1 MDCWNRVVEEK
12 RRSTLFA
19 AWLGIALYAAFGV
32 LDSYIFPDVAHALLP
47 VRLIVIGYLLAL
59 AAIIAWRP
67 ALYLRH
73 SQPFLS
79 GAIVFAGLGIVWMNA
94 MLAGQPNGAAY
105 YAGLVLVIA
114 CTFVFLPIRF
124 RLAVAVCA
132 LLVVSYNV
140 MLAFY
145 PVHLPVAVSNDFFLL
160 GSAVICGRSCL
171 DTERLIVLSYEHQAV
186 IEAQKR
192 EVEEQKRRADDLLH
206 HLLPDPIAQRL
217 LGGTST
223 IADGFA
229 DVTVLFADL
238 AGFTEFSSSVSPRNL
253 VRILNRI
260 FAEFDDVAQACG
272 VEKIKTIGD
281 AYMAACGV
289 PEEVDDHPERIINMA
304 IGMRRA
310 MARIRG
316 EFPDFE
322 LDVRIGVHT
331 GPCVAGVIGRQRC
344 IYDLWGDTVNLASRM
359 ESSGINSRIQV
370 SEATY
375 LRTRHVFRYE
385 PRGEIP
391 IKGRGLMKAF
401 LLQEPDADP
410 RARITDDVARRQAYP
425 YDALPDTSRADTD
438 DLPT

>member
-1 MDCWNRVVEEK
+1 MDFWDRLVEEK
-12 RRSTLFA
+12 RRSTLFS

-32 LDSYIFPDVAHALLP
+32 LDFYLFPDFAHSILP
-47 VRLIVIGYLLAL
+47 VRLAVIVYLLLL
-59 AAIIAWRP
+59 AAVIAWWPR
-67 ALYLRH
+67 LYLRH
-73 SQPFLS
+73 SQLLLCA
-79 GAIVFAGLGIVWMNA
+79 AIALAGLGIVWMNA
-94 MLAGQPNGAAY
+94 MLTGQPNGATY

-124 RLAVAVCA
+124 RLAIGVCG
-132 LLVVSYNV
+132 LLIAAYNL
-140 MLAFY
+140 MLAYY
-145 PVHLPVAVSNDFFLL
+145 PVSLPVAVSNNFFLL
-160 GSAVICGRSCL
+160 GAAFICGRSCW
-171 DTERLIVLSYEHQAV
+171 DTEQLIRLSYENEAV
-186 IEAQKR
+186 IQAQKR
-192 EVEEQKRRADDLLH
+192 EVEEQKRRADELLH
-206 HLLPDPIAQRL
+206 HILPDPIAERL

-223 IADGFA
+223 IADGFS

-238 AGFTEFSSSVSPRNL
+238 AGFTQFSSSVSPRNL

-260 FAEFDDVAQACG
+260 FSEFDDVAQVCG

-289 PEEVDDHPERIINMA
+289 PEEVDDHPERMIRMA

-310 MARIRG
+310 MVRIRS

-331 GPCVAGVIGRQRC
+331 GPCVAGVIGRQRY

-359 ESSGINSRIQV
+359 ESSGVNSRIQV

-375 LRTRHVFRYE
+375 LRTRHAFRYE
-385 PRGEIP
+385 HRGEIP

-401 LLQEPDADP
+401 LLQENDAEDATPIPDERTVAEP
-410 RARITDDVARRQAYP
+410 FTSPASRARPHDDIDV
-425 YDALPDTSRADTD
+425 
-438 DLPT
+438 LPT